1 MKDSLGKAWTTNRK
15 RKIKLSMDTS
25 IGIDLLVLLFQLT
38 LQKYM
43 NKSRHNEAAC
53 VRTRESFY

>member
-15 RKIKLSMDTS
+15 WKIKPNMDIS
-25 IGIDLLVLLFQLT
+25 IGIDLFVLLFQFT

-43 NKSRHNEAAC
+43 NNSRHIMK
-53 VRTRESFY
+53 

>member
-15 RKIKLSMDTS
+15 WKIKPSMDTS
-25 IGIDLLVLLFQLT
+25 IRIELFVLLFQLS

-43 NKSRHNEAAC
+43 NKLRHIMK
-53 VRTRESFY
+53 